1 MFIPIMMAKTFYRS
15 TGTAWWLVDPC
26 AGVQQSAVGPILQV
40 GLDYPTNTCA
50 VSSTVACL
58 DHPSGHNQAPQEHL
72 RRPKHSEQRNLYLR
86 SGHVS
91 GLDRVKQATNS
102 FPAITQ
108 RHRLLFGISTLDHL
122 WGWSRGAMHRFYGF
136 LVPKSSPTS
145 YRVQTDEIP

>member
-1 MFIPIMMAKTFYRS
+1 MMAKNVYRS
-15 TGTAWWLVDPC
+15 THTIWWLVDPC
-26 AGVQQSAVGPILQV
+26 AGVQQAAVRPFLQV
-40 GLDYPTNTCA
+40 SLDYPTQICA

-58 DHPSGHNQAPQEHL
+58 DQLSGHNQAAQEHL
-72 RRPKHSEQRNLYLR
+72 GRPKHSTQRNLYFR

-91 GLDRVKQATNS
+91 ALDRVKQATNS

-136 LVPKSSPTS
+136 LVPKSTPTS
-145 YRVQTDEIP
+145 YRVQTDEIPY